1 MVQAT
6 GTGTPA
12 NPGRAPELRVEP
24 GAITPRRSPA
34 GYVREVADVET
45 HELRGKVMTPL
56 GVVAQK
62 WRQASDGAGEHF
74 IGWYLGQSPITEE
87 RAHQLI
93 AEGRPMPGPP
103 AGPTTGTAGDGS
115 PDDGLGRPRAPMT
128 VGQLRVI
135 LDGLPDDLPLSLEV
149 PGQRAGAPPEVDLV
163 TVWIDSDH
171 RRAHLSYRRD
181 EGSGRPGTGE

>member
-1 MVQAT
+1 
-6 GTGTPA
+6 
-12 NPGRAPELRVEP
+12 
-24 GAITPRRSPA
+24 
-34 GYVREVADVET
+34 
-45 HELRGKVMTPL
+45 MTPL

-87 RAHQLI
+87 RAHQLM

-103 AGPTTGTAGDGS
+103 AGSTTGAADGS

-128 VGQLRVI
+128 VGQLRSI

-149 PGQRAGAPPEVDLV
+149 PGQRAGAPPEVDLA
-163 TVWIDSDH
+163 TVEDWEAAHRDPGAYVLRTIEGWIA
-171 RRAHLSYRRD
+171 AH
-181 EGSGRPGTGE
+181 GGAGRG